1 MRGIVAYHQDI
12 YAKRQMSNGVIPHVC
27 ATRGPGLR
35 MANDV
40 TFLCCRGG
48 EGGGSEG
55 GGQEGSCGRGYG
67 CVILASE
74 INGVDPMEYA
84 IRRGRV

>member
-40 TFLCCRGG
+40 TVLCCRGG
-48 EGGGSEG
+48 EGVG
-55 GGQEGSCGRGYG
+55 GGQEGRCGRGHG
-67 CVILASE
+67 
-74 INGVDPMEYA
+74 
-84 IRRGRV
+84 

>member
-40 TFLCCRGG
+40 TVLCCRGG
-48 EGGGSEG
+48 EGGDRRGGAEG
-55 GGQEGSCGRGYG
+55 GMGEEYWLPRY
-67 CVILASE
+67 
-74 INGVDPMEYA
+74 MEWN
-84 IRRGRV
+84 RWSML

>member
-40 TFLCCRGG
+40 TVLCCRGG
-48 EGGGSEG
+48 EGVGGDRMGGAEG
-55 GGQEGSCGRGYG
+55 GMGE
-67 CVILASE
+67 
-74 INGVDPMEYA
+74 EYWLP
-84 IRRGRV
+84 R

>member
-1 MRGIVAYHQDI
+1 MRGIVAYHRDI

-40 TFLCCRGG
+40 TVLCCRGG
-48 EGGGSEG
+48 EGGGGTG
-55 GGQEGSCGRGYG
+55 GEVRKGASKRGHG
-67 CVILASE
+67 
-74 INGVDPMEYA
+74 
-84 IRRGRV
+84 

>member
-1 MRGIVAYHQDI
+1 MRGIVAYHRDI

-48 EGGGSEG
+48 EGGGGREG
-55 GGQEGSCGRGYG
+55 G
-67 CVILASE
+67 
-74 INGVDPMEYA
+74 
-84 IRRGRV
+84 RRGVAEGGMGA

>member
-12 YAKRQMSNGVIPHVC
+12 YATRQMSNGVIPHVC

-40 TFLCCRGG
+40 TFLC
-48 EGGGSEG
+48 
-55 GGQEGSCGRGYG
+55 
-67 CVILASE
+67 
-74 INGVDPMEYA
+74 
-84 IRRGRV
+84 